1 MAFIIISEYNRNKVS
16 LLSVTF
22 ENMKEI
28 STILINI
35 GQKVFQRRKELNL
48 TQDELA
54 VLADI
59 DRTYIGYIENG
70 KQNITISV
78 LIKIA
83 KALNVEPN
91 YFFND

>member
-1 MAFIIISEYNRNKVS
+1 MQDISN
-16 LLSVTF
+16 
-22 ENMKEI
+22 
-28 STILINI
+28 ILIKI
-35 GQKVFQRRKELNL
+35 GQKVLLRRRELNL

-70 KQNITISV
+70 KQNISISV
-78 LIKIA
+78 LIKLA

-91 YFFND
+91 YFFNE